1 MKVKGILLAA
11 ATLLFADCAS
21 KAPTFSVAQTWT
33 EKPTKLTVVF
43 TEPVVE
49 NQDDLKDDIEE
60 YANNFGEWF
69 KQELKKDYE
78 LYIKGAIA
86 LDYQK
91 VDSAS
96 MIIETDHVD
105 STEFKTPKPASMEQG
120 NGYYLAISN
129 VIFSR
134 REDAHANQAYYSS
147 GAAFGANVNPGQN
160 SMAFAGERRNPQQ
173 VRIRHDALRLGKM
186 RFGIR
191 QEKHSK
197 NANPKVSIEIRRL
210 PTTDLTFPF
219 KRKTRPRRSRF

>member
-1 MKVKGILLAA
+1 MKVKGIFLAA
-11 ATLLFADCAS
+11 AALFFAGCAS

-78 LYIKGAIA
+78 TYTKNSLT
-86 LDYQK
+86 LDVQK
-91 VDSAS
+91 VEADA
-96 MIIETDHVD
+96 MVIEKDHVD
-105 STEFKTPKPASMEQG
+105 TTEFNTPKPTSMEQG

-129 VIFSR
+129 VLFSR

-160 SMAFAGERRNPQQ
+160 SMAFAGETIVEKGLWIYADYAIYNQSGER
-173 VRIRHDALRLGKM
+173 VA
-186 RFGIR
+186 FGH
-191 QEKHSK
+191 E
-197 NANPKVSIEIRRL
+197 EIRSKFAYAMTRSDWEKCVL
-210 PTTDLTFPF
+210 AFV
-219 KRKTRPRRSRF
+219 KRSIARTPILK

>member
-11 ATLLFADCAS
+11 ATLLFAGCAS

-134 REDAHANQAYYSS
+134 RELVYMAYYNSS
-147 GAAFGANVNPGQN
+147 TGSFDNSVDVQKNPDIPLNDGQSVQKGLWIYADYAIYNQSGERVAFGHEEIRSSFTYAMTRSDWEKCVL
-160 SMAFAGERRNPQQ
+160 AFAKR
-173 VRIRHDALRLGKM
+173 
-186 RFGIR
+186 
-191 QEKHSK
+191 
-197 NANPKVSIEIRRL
+197 SIARTPIL
-210 PTTDLTFPF
+210 
-219 KRKTRPRRSRF
+219 K

>member
-1 MKVKGILLAA
+1 MKLRILLL
-11 ATLLFADCAS
+11 ATFALLFVGCAK

-69 KQELKKDYE
+69 KLELKKDYE
-78 LYIKGAIA
+78 MYIKDAIA

-129 VIFSR
+129 VLFSR

-160 SMAFAGERRNPQQ
+160 SMAFAGETIVEKGLWIYADYAIYNQSGER
-173 VRIRHDALRLGKM
+173 VA
-186 RFGIR
+186 FGH
-191 QEKHSK
+191 E
-197 NANPKVSIEIRRL
+197 EIRSKFAYAMTRSDWEKCVL
-210 PTTDLTFPF
+210 AFV
-219 KRKTRPRRSRF
+219 KRSIARTPILK

>member
-11 ATLLFADCAS
+11 ATLLFAGCAS

-60 YANNFGEWF
+60 YANNFSEWF

-78 LYIKGAIA
+78 LYIKNSIA
-86 LDYQK
+86 MDYQK
-91 VDSAS
+91 VDSTG
-96 MIIETDHVD
+96 MIIETDHV
-105 STEFKTPKPASMEQG
+105 EFKTPKPASMEQG

-160 SMAFAGERRNPQQ
+160 SMAFAGETIVEKGLWIYADYAIYNQSGER
-173 VRIRHDALRLGKM
+173 VA
-186 RFGIR
+186 FGH
-191 QEKHSK
+191 E
-197 NANPKVSIEIRRL
+197 EI
-210 PTTDLTFPF
+210 
-219 KRKTRPRRSRF
+219 RSRFAYAMTRSDWEKCVLAFVKRSIARTPILK